1 MCAREKTFENDAKT
15 ARFFNRKTALI
26 FDTNG
31 TKTKSQFHSTAL
43 LVLLW
48 LFAVG
53 LIFCMLGDMGS
64 KNKNEG
70 ITQAVALSQD
80 STDNYYTI
88 STVDEFL
95 TLCNDNTYWDKNIK
109 MVEDIEIKNRTF
121 TPIGGSTAFSGIFDG
136 QGHTITIS
144 NSTCSYVTRQ
154 YSGTTT
160 TTTYVYLGIFG
171 RVAGSG
177 SLSKVINLKVHY
189 NMSSYC
195 YSYSKSASNEE
206 QIYSGGI
213 VANADYNCKVKNCMV
228 TGNLMININVPKC
241 SGRVYMGA
249 FVGCAFSPIRNCAFT
264 GALELNVNAPDSA
277 KVDANLGAGIAQSDG
292 GYGDPEQCGDYD
304 TITNTILNFSSVK
317 CIKNGTPIT
326 RVGFANFYENSGDG
340 IGNFFCN
347 NLAIGSGITHNGYGL
362 NNYICSSVPSE
373 LKYNKEAFTKG
384 TTTYP
389 WERYEKWDFDNAWTF
404 IDGENDGLPVL
415 SVFYASRTTEMTIT
429 GTVECANSM
438 LLLTVVDENEKIV
451 QEISFV
457 TGQANLSAV
466 IELAKNATYKILVTK
481 PFGSVVTVAGETT
494 QVSSTVWTFSTGAND
509 TMAISFVLN
518 GSGKW
523 TNTVVV

>member
-1 MCAREKTFENDAKT
+1 MCAREKTFENDAKN
-15 ARFFNRKTALI
+15 ARFFNRKNTPILG
-26 FDTNG
+26 TSG
-31 TKTKSQFHSTAL
+31 TKTKSQFRSTAL
-43 LVLLW
+43 LALLW

-64 KNKNEG
+64 NNRNEG

-109 MVEDIEIKNRTF
+109 MIEDIEIKNRTF

-154 YSGTTT
+154 YSGTT
-160 TTTYVYLGIFG
+160 YVYLGIFG
-171 RVAGSG
+171 RVAGRDLSSDG
-177 SLSKVINLKVHY
+177 LSKVINLKVHY

-213 VANADYNCKVKNCMV
+213 VAGADYCKVKNCMV
-228 TGNLMININVPKC
+228 TGNLMININVSRC
-241 SGRVYMGA
+241 SGNVAMGA
-249 FVGCAFSPIRNCAFT
+249 FVGCAFSTIRNCAFT
-264 GALELNVNAPDSA
+264 GALELKVNASSSA
-277 KVDANLGAGIAQSDG
+277 SVYANLGAGIAQSDG
-292 GYGDPEQCGDYD
+292 GYWDPENCGDYD

-317 CIKNGTPIT
+317 YIKNGTSIT
-326 RVGFANFYENSGDG
+326 SVGFADFYGTGDG
-340 IGNFFCN
+340 SGVFDCN
-347 NLAIGSGITHNGYGL
+347 NLAIGSGITHNGYGSK
-362 NNYICSSVPSE
+362 NYICSSVPSE

-389 WERYEKWDFDNAWTF
+389 WANYGEWDFDNAWTF

-429 GTVECANSM
+429 GAVECANSI

-481 PFGSVVTVAGETT
+481 PFGSVVTVAGATT

>member
-1 MCAREKTFENDAKT
+1 
-15 ARFFNRKTALI
+15 
-26 FDTNG
+26 
-31 TKTKSQFHSTAL
+31 
-43 LVLLW
+43 
-48 LFAVG
+48 
-53 LIFCMLGDMGS
+53 MLGNMNSNS
-64 KNKNEG
+64 KNDEM
-70 ITQAVALSQD
+70 TQAVALSQD

-88 STVDEFL
+88 STADEFL
-95 TLCNDNTYWDKNIK
+95 TLCNNNTYWDKNIK
-109 MVEDIEIKNRTF
+109 MVEDIEIKDRIF

-154 YSGTTT
+154 YSGTT
-160 TTTYVYLGIFG
+160 YVYLGIFG
-171 RVAGSG
+171 RVAGRDLSSDG
-177 SLSKVINLKVHY
+177 LSKVINLKVHY

-195 YSYSKSASNEE
+195 YSYSNSASNEE

-213 VANADYNCKVKNCMV
+213 VAGADYCKVKNCMV
-228 TGNLMININVPKC
+228 TGNLMININVSRC
-241 SGRVYMGA
+241 SGNVAMGA
-249 FVGCAFSPIRNCAFT
+249 FVGCAFSTIRNCAFT
-264 GALELNVNAPDSA
+264 GALELKVNASSSA
-277 KVDANLGAGIAQSDG
+277 SVYANLGAGIAQSDG
-292 GYGDPEQCGDYD
+292 GYWDPENCGDYD

-317 CIKNGTPIT
+317 YIKNGTSIT
-326 RVGFANFYENSGDG
+326 SVGFADFYGTGDG
-340 IGNFFCN
+340 SGVFDCN
-347 NLAIGSGITHNGYGL
+347 NLAIGSGITHNGYGSK
-362 NNYICSSVPSE
+362 NYICSSVPSE

-389 WERYEKWDFDNAWTF
+389 WESYGEWDFDNAWTF

-429 GTVECANSM
+429 GAVECANSM

-481 PFGSVVTVAGETT
+481 PFGSVVTVAGATT
-494 QVSSTVWTFSTGAND
+494 QVSLTVWTFSTGAND